1 MRKSE
6 HSAFQKRTLV
16 MHIRIFAIATALT
29 LACVLTPSAEAAK
42 GGKKE
47 KRAER
52 QAAMMLGRFDR
63 DGSGTLDQK
72 EGERA
77 KRLFA
82 ALKQLDTDKNGE
94 LSDSEIAAAKV
105 EKPKDRAGKG
115 KAAKTQ

>member
-1 MRKSE
+1 
-6 HSAFQKRTLV
+6 
-16 MHIRIFAIATALT
+16 MHIRIFAIVTALT
-29 LACVLTPSAEAAK
+29 LAFAAAPSAEAAK
-42 GGKKE
+42 GAKKG

-72 EGERA
+72 EGERV
-77 KRLFA
+77 KHLFN

-105 EKPKDRAGKG
+105 EKPKGKAGRG
-115 KAAKTQ
+115 KAAKAK

>member
-1 MRKSE
+1 
-6 HSAFQKRTLV
+6 
-16 MHIRIFAIATALT
+16 MHIRIFAIVTAIT
-29 LACVLTPSAEAAK
+29 LAFAATPSAEAAK
-42 GGKKE
+42 GGRKG

-72 EGERA
+72 EGERV
-77 KRLFA
+77 KGLFN
-82 ALKQLDTDKNGE
+82 ALKQLDADKNGE

-105 EKPKDRAGKG
+105 EKPKRRGGKG

>member
-1 MRKSE
+1 
-6 HSAFQKRTLV
+6 
-16 MHIRIFAIATALT
+16 MHIRIYSIVAALT
-29 LACVLTPSAEAAK
+29 LAFAATPNAEAAK
-42 GGKKE
+42 GAKKE
-47 KRAER
+47 RRAER

-77 KRLFA
+77 KHLFN

-105 EKPKDRAGKG
+105 EKPKGRAGKG
-115 KAAKTQ
+115 KRKAAKAQ